1 MIEGVYFCGKCGRDH
16 KYTSGIGKRHREY
29 AVGDKG
35 ILEPVEESPIGD
47 DGVGVVPVLAPPQ
60 DLQSTSGQP
69 DAKKGQKPME
79 FDQGAS
85 PSSGNV
91 PLSLEPVDPAVAALM
106 NEIRDQFTPLFDAYE
121 ERIRVQERDIV
132 RLQGTVEQ
140 LIQAPPAQPPV
151 SSSLGFVKEL
161 GINPM
166 DIGKVINQFISNAAP
181 VDQRRERIA
190 NKFID
195 REEALIDA
203 RIDQFL
209 EAMYGDKIIT
219 VSDKLE

>member
-1 MIEGVYFCGKCGRDH
+1 MTESYYCQRCGRKH
-16 KYTSGIGKRHREY
+16 KSGSRIGLAHR
-29 AVGDKG
+29 DLT
-35 ILEPVEESPIGD
+35 LEPVGESPIGD
-47 DGVGVVPVLAPPQ
+47 DGVGVVSVVAPPQ
-60 DLQSTSGQP
+60 EESKVEWVTGPATADTPGAYP
-69 DAKKGQKPME
+69 EPM
-79 FDQGAS
+79 
-85 PSSGNV
+85 
-91 PLSLEPVDPAVAALM
+91 DPAVAALM

-219 VSDKLE
+219 VSEKDE

>member
-1 MIEGVYFCGKCGRDH
+1 MTESYYCQRCGRNH
-16 KYTSGIGKRHREY
+16 KSGSRIGQAHR
-29 AVGDKG
+29 DLT
-35 ILEPVEESPIGD
+35 LEPVGESPIGD
-47 DGVGVVPVLAPPQ
+47 DGVGVVSVVAPPQ
-60 DLQSTSGQP
+60 DLQSTDGPPGEVSTPESGE
-69 DAKKGQKPME
+69 DGAT
-79 FDQGAS
+79 AS
-85 PSSGNV
+85 PG
-91 PLSLEPVDPAVAALM
+91 EPVDPAVVALM